1 MFVSGGMFVLGQLL
15 LCRCFCVLWSVLNL
29 SGGRFG
35 GVKIRIFLCGFFVC
49 VFVCVFVCF
58 LCVFFFVFGLFVS
71 CCCFFCFSWVFLKFC
86 FVIGFV
92 SVYFALFDS
101 MFPLFLFN
109 RISPLSTC
117 RKTKARGK
125 NAEQN

>member
-1 MFVSGGMFVLGQLL
+1 MFVSGGMFVLVQLL
-15 LCRCFCVLWSVLNL
+15 LWRCVCVLWGVLNL

-35 GVKIRIFLCGFFVC
+35 GVKIRIFLCVFFVC
-49 VFVCVFVCF
+49 VFLVCSVCLF
-58 LCVFFFVFGLFVS
+58 LVVVSFVFRV
-71 CCCFFCFSWVFLKFC
+71 VFLKFC

-101 MFPLFLFN
+101 MFSLFLFN

-117 RKTKARGK
+117 RKKKPEEEMRNTIK
-125 NAEQN
+125 